1 MTSNHLFFSCLV
13 LIGVALSNSCNQD
26 KPNPMSKQ
34 DSVNVQVAV
43 RLDKVMRRIDSL
55 EDRYNQ
61 DLYSTYTDLDT
72 LYRMAYRGQNKA
84 EDLGK
89 WQRRGERV
97 KAFRKGFLGI

>member
-1 MTSNHLFFSCLV
+1 MAFAIF
-13 LIGVALSNSCNQD
+13 GLSNSCNQD
-26 KPNPMSKQ
+26 KPIGLSKQ
-34 DSVNVQVAV
+34 DSVNVEMAV
-43 RLDKVMRRIDSL
+43 RLDKVIRRIDSL
-55 EDRYNQ
+55 ENRYNQ

-97 KAFRKGFLGI
+97 KAFRKGFLGL